1 MMKLLK
7 IKPWSLHQNVVP
19 FLETNHGYEQ
29 QHKGLVIQKNEYQS
43 PHFNSKICIKR
54 KTLIMK

>member
-43 PHFNSKICIKR
+43 PHFYFNKLKIKA
-54 KTLIMK
+54 LIMK